1 MVPAVVDA
9 AMGSALL
16 AASGDMGGLGEAAA
30 RMITYVKTV
39 EPDPALA
46 DAYRDIYGRF
56 QTDMQKLYGVEV

>member
-1 MVPAVVDA
+1 MRA
-9 AMGSALL
+9 ANE
-16 AASGDMGGLGEAAA
+16 MGGLGEAAA

-56 QTDMQKLYGVEV
+56 LTDMQKLYGVEV